1 MPERTFRRL
10 GQWAMCCGPVDGHEA
25 PGGARSP
32 SGQDSGVSLGLQHLA
47 ATVEARGADVVAQ
60 MDLARGGFH
69 GGAGRAKRVVRTVH
83 AALGRRLLVLLNS
96 HVKLLER
103 LEGGTRAHSP
113 EASDEKPAI
122 LACYSPPHSSC
133 PGFQDRGV
141 IFKFFKTANGWGT
154 AAASG
159 SAGC

>member
-1 MPERTFRRL
+1 M
-10 GQWAMCCGPVDGHEA
+10 DGHVA

-32 SGQDSGVSLGLQHLA
+32 GGQDSGVSLGLQHLA

-103 LEGGTRAHSP
+103 LEGGARAHSP

-122 LACYSPPHSSC
+122 LACSGPAKLVPWL
-133 PGFQDRGV
+133 QDRGV

-154 AAASG
+154 SAASG
-159 SAGC
+159 LARC